1 MVLSRIGDFL
11 EHVDEHTEQEI
22 LLNMQEIKNYF
33 YDVNYWKYTKEK
45 LEKIFK
51 IVDRNKVLKELFKN
65 EEKFSSWEEKLDI
78 PEKLKFGIEIEFG
91 KVTLDELKSTFET
104 STISEIMRIL
114 EVPTIISDKIIEDSN
129 FEENSDFSKW
139 TFSQELGS
147 DSEVSSPIMKN
158 NLNDLNQIVAISTL
172 LKALMLKYMEQQDCI

>member
-114 EVPTIISDKIIEDSN
+114 EVPTIISDKIINIFENINVSELAIALSN
-129 FEENSDFSKW
+129 RNFIINEFHEREESLESYY
-139 TFSQELGS
+139 
-147 DSEVSSPIMKN
+147 M
-158 NLNDLNQIVAISTL
+158 NLIGGGDNV
-172 LKALMLKYMEQQDCI
+172 